1 MSVITS
7 SISGLSSIL
16 KSPGI
21 RKRNAEQ
28 RVRFR
33 LPESLKT
40 VLLDFVDRKNIKS
53 YEELIYTI
61 RDGDVDVSIL
71 KHQGTRGLMCG
82 FLQVTCWRKTS

>member
-7 SISGLSSIL
+7 SISCLSSIL

-21 RKRNAEQ
+21 RSRNAEQ
-28 RVRFR
+28 RVRFK

-40 VLLDFVDRKNIKS
+40 VLLDFINRKNIKS

-71 KHQGTRGLMCG
+71 KHEGARDLICG
-82 FLQVTCWRKTS
+82 FL